1 MRLMC
6 FAALVTALVATP
18 GLADFADGLAGGPD
32 FWAVTG
38 LEAGQKLDLRAEAGE
53 GARVLGQFSEGE
65 VLRNMGCT
73 MQAGVRW
80 CLVDTPLGPGW
91 VEGRFLRESAPP
103 GLDDSLPEP
112 PLPTTPPG
120 LPAGNGEP
128 FTAFGMIPC
137 ATHRGQ
143 PSSSCAFGVIRTGP
157 GGASLWVALPAGGQR
172 YILFEAGKPVF
183 TDGEGRPEFTM
194 EDDLFLIRIGPERFE
209 VPRAAIDGG

>member
-1 MRLMC
+1 MRRIWAGPLL
-6 FAALVTALVATP
+6 AALGASPA
-18 GLADFADGLAGGPD
+18 LADFADGLSGGPD

-38 LEAGQKLDLRAEAGE
+38 LGAGETLDLRAEAS
-53 GARVLGQFSEGE
+53 ARARALGQLAPDE
-65 VLRNMGCT
+65 VVRNKGCA
-73 MQAGVRW
+73 MVAGGRW
-80 CLVDTPLGPGW
+80 CLVDTPIGPGW

-112 PLPTTPPG
+112 PLLTAPPG

-128 FTAFGMIPC
+128 FTAFGTIPC

-172 YILFEAGKPVF
+172 YILFETGKPVF
-183 TDGEGRPEFTM
+183 TDGEGRPAFTI

-209 VPRAAIDGG
+209 VPRAVIDGG